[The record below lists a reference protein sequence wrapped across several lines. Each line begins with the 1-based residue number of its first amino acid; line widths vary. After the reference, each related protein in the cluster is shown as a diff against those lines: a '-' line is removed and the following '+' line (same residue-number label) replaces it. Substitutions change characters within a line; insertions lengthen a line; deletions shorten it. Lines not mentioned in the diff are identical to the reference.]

1 MEAAT
6 ALEDPGM
13 NWTLIPLIIVILG
26 QLGNFMFPRTI
37 YENDHSLYFLKDL
50 GNLERGLEFRN
61 FIKRGLLK
69 ESEATEMVKDWKLL
83 PQRIKRQQNG
93 NFIKGQQMYQTTWML
108 ETECQN
114 FMLSWRKKALL
125 QVHEATLREVLKC
138 HSTSGLDKRTFLWR
152 ISVPDNLY

>member
-1 MEAAT
+1 
-6 ALEDPGM
+6 
-13 NWTLIPLIIVILG
+13 
-26 QLGNFMFPRTI
+26 MFPRTI

-93 NFIKGQQMYQTTWML
+93 NFIKGQQMYQTT
-108 ETECQN
+108 
-114 FMLSWRKKALL
+114 
-125 QVHEATLREVLKC
+125 
-138 HSTSGLDKRTFLWR
+138 
-152 ISVPDNLY
+152 